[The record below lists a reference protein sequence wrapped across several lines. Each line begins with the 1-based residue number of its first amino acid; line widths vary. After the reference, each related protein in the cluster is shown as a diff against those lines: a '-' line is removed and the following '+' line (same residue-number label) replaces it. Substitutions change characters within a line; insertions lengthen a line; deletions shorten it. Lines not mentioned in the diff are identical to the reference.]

1 MASVLAAIIA
11 RTVGRATRLGRLR
24 APDLRRPAHQIGQR
38 RDLDPPRR
46 EAQDAEGGSLL
57 AAGPEGDRVVA
68 DGRRNGSE
76 EVPEARLV
84 GGVVG
89 PLGAAVDVDLLQVA
103 GRVAERDVRVRGE
116 VPRFERVASGQDPA
130 GPSFPEGMEDARPRA
145 PAAVDGGHVAPHDLA
160 DARQEVL
167 LDVGKRG
174 DSHATTRRFS
184 SGPEPGE
191 ATRAAKASV
200 ECVGGGPLG
209 LLCDLPDQVVV
220 EVGPTAPEE
229 IDGRA
234 HQTPLLEGEG
244 RVVPQRLDYLR
255 EAALG
260 EALYAAG

>member
-1 MASVLAAIIA
+1 MASLLAAIIA

-46 EAQDAEGGSLL
+46 EAQDAEGGILL

-68 DGRRNGSE
+68 DGRRNGGE

-89 PLGAAVDVDLLQVA
+89 PLGAAVDVDLLEVA

-116 VPRFERVASGQDPA
+116 VLRLERVASGQDPA

-160 DARQEVL
+160 DAREEVL

-174 DSHATTRRFS
+174 DFHAIAPSLLIRPGARRS
-184 SGPEPGE
+184 
-191 ATRAAKASV
+191 RAR
-200 ECVGGGPLG
+200 G
-209 LLCDLPDQVVV
+209 
-220 EVGPTAPEE
+220 
-229 IDGRA
+229 
-234 HQTPLLEGEG
+234 
-244 RVVPQRLDYLR
+244 
-255 EAALG
+255 AALG
-260 EALYAAG
+260 RTCRWWLPRPASRSARSDGR